1 MAIAFL
7 ATIAAQMGA
16 AWINSSRGKSHSKKM
31 AELQRAF
38 EEKAAIEGI
47 DNARAEFAELCSFQR
62 VMEKQTHMDRLELI
76 KNNHEQT
83 LYQVAY
89 ERALH
94 RWPLLVPPYVI
105 ANAPLTIGASM
116 EQCIPLN
123 CILTTSS
130 NLSFNRHV
138 FPRIE
143 EQIAIFCSKYWN
155 VSANKSVRFFQEA
168 WKDTANDVGSLHKD
182 IYAHLKNVP
191 TLLISPVLK
200 NETILFRFYWWGLS
214 LEPSD
219 AHIDELNELNPGLS
233 VPVASDTKFDGEI
246 SNLIVKECVP
256 KLEAFISFF
265 ADLYYWNYY
274 KEPPNLPSLLKR
286 RDIVL
291 DKTDSSDYVESYVR
305 LISDRLNDE
314 PTINVTAELNY
325 IESISETAQPNDFKK
340 IIEKATDR
348 IKRIPVLQAKDII
361 RISEFSHDFGS
372 TPMSDI
378 VDKHLSAQ
386 IEEIEII
393 DELDSISDETIVSF
407 VNENAYEAIN
417 TKKFAFI
424 DWSKNMRVGT
434 FCDIDETPCIYST
447 SNTVRFFVFQNT
459 NYSPSEPELKNHIFN
474 IIPLD
479 MSHKDNKPSGRERLG
494 RSLINLGNRLCND
507 SRRHHFTQQNSPSNN
522 AWGDVQ
528 NDCSYDLSTIIDFF
542 IDGVDNSTI
551 HYTQGGVN
559 LGLSDILNWLD
570 NLSDNQIDNANQV
583 YIIRGEYKAKNR
595 ILYCAFLASNDRF
608 DLESTTKECFICE
621 AESDEIKDAFAG
633 KSIYVI
639 PFED

>member
-7 ATIAAQMGA
+7 ATIAAQMGS
-16 AWINSSRGKSHSKKM
+16 AWINSSRSKSHSKKM
-31 AELQRAF
+31 AELQRAY
-38 EEKAAIEGI
+38 EEKAAKEGI
-47 DNARAEFAELCSFQR
+47 ENARAEFAELCSFQR
-62 VMEKQTHMDRLELI
+62 EMEKQTHKDRLELI

-89 ERALH
+89 ERSLH
-94 RWPLLVPPYVI
+94 KWPLLVPPYVI
-105 ANAPLTIGASM
+105 ANAPLTIGASV

-155 VSANKSVRFFQEA
+155 ISANKSIRFFQEA

-200 NETILFRFYWWGLS
+200 NESILFRFYWWGLS
-214 LEPSD
+214 LDPTD
-219 AHIDELNELNPGLS
+219 AHVDELNELNPELS
-233 VPVASDTKFDGEI
+233 ISITSDTKFDGEI

-274 KEPPNLPSLLKR
+274 KEAPYLPSLLEH

-291 DKTDSSDYVESYVR
+291 NEAESYDYVDSYVR
-305 LISDRLNDE
+305 LINDSLNDE
-314 PTINVTAELNY
+314 RTINVSAELNF
-325 IESISETAQPNDFKK
+325 IESISEATQPRDFKK
-340 IIEKATDR
+340 IVAKATDR
-348 IKRIPVLQAKDII
+348 IKCIPVLQAKEII
-361 RISEFSHDFGS
+361 RISEFSHDFC
-372 TPMSDI
+372 TTLMSDV

-407 VNENAYEAIN
+407 ANENSFDAIN
-417 TKKFAFI
+417 AKKFAFI
-424 DWSKNMRVGT
+424 DWSKNMYIGT
-434 FCDIDETPCIYST
+434 FCDIDETPCIYSS
-447 SNTVRFFVFQNT
+447 SNTVRFFVFRNT
-459 NYSPSEPELKNHIFN
+459 NYTPSEPELKNHILN
-474 IIPLD
+474 IIPLV
-479 MSHKDNKPSGRERLG
+479 MSRSDNKPSGRERLG
-494 RSLINLGNRLCND
+494 RSLINLGNRLCKD
-507 SRRHHFTQQNSPSNN
+507 SRHYHSTQQNSPSNN

-528 NDCSYDLSTIIDFF
+528 NNRSYDLSTIINFF
-542 IDGVDNSTI
+542 INGVNNSTI

-570 NLSDNQIDNANQV
+570 NLSDNQIGNNNQV
-583 YIIRGEYKAKNR
+583 YIIRGDYKAKNR
-595 ILYCAFLASNDRF
+595 ILYCAFLANNDRF
-608 DLESTTKECFICE
+608 DLESATKECFICE
-621 AESDEIKDAFAG
+621 VESEEMRDAFSG